1 MESDTDAENE
11 INKNA
16 GIMSTGAGTFYI
28 ISCLVVTTTL
38 SFVVSNPDG
47 TTNWAFTL
55 TYLNVAHGLVTLY
68 ALHWKKGSVVE
79 ADQGEYDE
87 LTWWEQVDGGI
98 YWTKTKRFLTIVPC
112 CIFYITMHVIHRDTD
127 SSSRLYY
134 KYMMLNVVVTLV
146 VLVAKMPFM
155 HKARVFGI
163 NKTKYD

>member
-28 ISCLVVTTTL
+28 ISLVVVTTIL
-38 SFVVSNPDG
+38 SLFVSNDDG
-47 TTNWAFTL
+47 TTNWALTM

-87 LTWWEQVDGGI
+87 LTWW
-98 YWTKTKRFLTIVPC
+98 
-112 CIFYITMHVIHRDTD
+112 
-127 SSSRLYY
+127 
-134 KYMMLNVVVTLV
+134 
-146 VLVAKMPFM
+146 
-155 HKARVFGI
+155 
-163 NKTKYD
+163 